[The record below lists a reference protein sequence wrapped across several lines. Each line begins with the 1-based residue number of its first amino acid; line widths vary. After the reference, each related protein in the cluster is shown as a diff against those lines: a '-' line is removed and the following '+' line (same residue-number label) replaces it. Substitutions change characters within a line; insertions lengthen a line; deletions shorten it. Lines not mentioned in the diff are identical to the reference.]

1 MNAVPS
7 AAPAAESMM
16 RQPVRRPRANEPSSL
31 RDRIEEAA
39 MACQLIGLTLALLSR
54 DQEIH
59 GDFAGA
65 LAALE
70 RLCLHT
76 ADDIDA
82 IAAHLPAPGGG
93 DEGRATA

>member
-1 MNAVPS
+1 
-7 AAPAAESMM
+7 MM

-39 MACQLIGLTLALLSR
+39 MACQSIGLTLALLSR

-76 ADDIDA
+76 ADDIDG
-82 IAAHLPAPGGG
+82 IAAQMPVPA
-93 DEGRATA
+93 DALEGWATA